1 MKLKNI
7 LGLLILGT
15 ALFTACDPTDGD
27 NDVIPTA
34 PIVTP
39 SDTTTQ
45 QTPIVPTDTVP
56 TDPTVQPS
64 VPVEPTVPE
73 QTEPDPTVQPSVPV
87 EPTPTIIVVDT
98 MEVIANIA
106 EVPGEGG
113 TIEFVTRTNVLYS
126 VSTSADWITITSDG
140 RALTADYTV
149 TATVAAN
156 TGEAREGVITVTFQD
171 EANTAIDVTVKQAAK
186 PEEPSQEILMSVG
199 GMSTITWVPKEIK

>member
-39 SDTTTQ
+39 SDSVPPTGG
-45 QTPIVPTDTVP
+45 TPV
-56 TDPTVQPS
+56 DPTVQPS
-64 VPVEPTVPE
+64 QPV
-73 QTEPDPTVQPSVPV
+73 DPTVQPSQPV

-106 EVPGEGG
+106 EVPAEGG
-113 TIEFVTRTNVLYS
+113 SIEFVTRTNVEYA
-126 VSTSADWITITSDG
+126 VATSADWITITSDG

-156 TGEAREGVITVTFQD
+156 TGEARQGVITVTFKD
-171 EANTAIDVTVKQAAK
+171 EANTAIEVTVQQAAK

-199 GMSTITWVPKEIK
+199 GMSTITWIPKEIK